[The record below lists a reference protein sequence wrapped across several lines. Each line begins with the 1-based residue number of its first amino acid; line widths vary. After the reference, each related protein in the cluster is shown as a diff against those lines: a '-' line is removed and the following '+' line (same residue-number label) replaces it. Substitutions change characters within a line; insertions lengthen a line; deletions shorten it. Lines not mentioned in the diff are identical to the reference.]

1 MSSMLLYQ
9 ALAVMGNL
17 GSLDSTSEDDS
28 LSGDSLSDSGKGSK
42 DKNNNADGT
51 TENTEKQDAK
61 TKAQT
66 DTQTTAKD
74 TKATTATQNT
84 NTNTQTNTNTNTAT
98 TNTQT
103 NTDTKKTKETGTTKT
118 DDSKTTTDAKGS
130 AKYNQWGFTGDQSV
144 WKAPTT
150 LASGL
155 SGSASKSTHS
165 VHGNKTSNANILRVS
180 DNHQYSW
187 KSKFIVGSL
196 IGSALVLNAL

>member
-42 DKNNNADGT
+42 DKNNNAEGT
-51 TENTEKQDAK
+51 TENTEKQGTK

-66 DTQTTAKD
+66 DTQTTEKD
-74 TKATTATQNT
+74 TKATTATEKT
-84 NTNTQTNTNTNTAT
+84 NTKTNTNTNTAT
-98 TNTQT
+98 TDTQT
-103 NTDTKKTKETGTTKT
+103 NTATKKTKETGTTKT
-118 DDSKTTTDAKGS
+118 DDSKTTTGAKGS

-165 VHGNKTSNANILRVS
+165 VHGNKTSNANILRAS

-187 KSKFIVGSL
+187 KSKFLVGSL

>member
-1 MSSMLLYQ
+1 MLLYQ

-28 LSGDSLSDSGKGSK
+28 LSSGSLSGDSLSDSGKGSK
-42 DKNNNADGT
+42 DNSEGT
-51 TENTEKQDAK
+51 TENTEKQETK

-74 TKATTATQNT
+74 TKATTATQG
-84 NTNTQTNTNTNTAT
+84 TNTQTNTNTRTA

-103 NTDTKKTKETGTTKT
+103 NTDATKETTKERGTTKT
-118 DDSKTTTDAKGS
+118 DDLQKTTSAKGS

-165 VHGNKTSNANILRVS
+165 VHGNKTSNANMLHFS
-180 DNHQYSW
+180 DSHQYSW
-187 KSKFIVGSL
+187 KSKFL
-196 IGSALVLNAL
+196 IGSLVGSVLVLNTL